1 MAIRDTSIKPF
12 IQDRDENAFVGI
24 DYPFHKSNGVEGWF
38 KSTSTTIEAV
48 KNNVRLLLR
57 TERGERLMQPNLG
70 VALKRFLFQ
79 QIDADTIIAM
89 QNEIIDVM
97 NFWLPFVEIKDIQV
111 SSDDSRNTININVT
125 FNIIRDPNTLSSVQ
139 IEIGE

>member
-1 MAIRDTSIKPF
+1 MAIRNTSIKPF
-12 IQDRDENAFVGI
+12 IQDRDDNVFVGI

-48 KNNVRLLLR
+48 KNNIRLLLR

-79 QIDADTIIAM
+79 QIDSNTVIAI
-89 QNEIIDVM
+89 QNEIIDSI
-97 NFWLPFVEIKDIQV
+97 NLWLPFVEIKDIKV
-111 SSDDSRNTININVT
+111 STDDNRNVININVI
-125 FNIIRDPNTLSSVQ
+125 FNIIRDPNTLASIDV
-139 IEIGE
+139 EIGE